1 MYTSS
6 SIPNS
11 YLGKCTYILV
21 KFYRSVGQF
30 GRPLALG
37 ARSRMFDSCHS
48 DLQELSCN
56 VHSLQ
61 GVVSNSEKDT
71 VQSRSDRSILV
82 IQTDDTTYNNA
93 YEQIRFVS
101 GAYLSSVGKNTYWGD
116 SEYGK
121 SKLENV
127 LKLGSLVMKDGKLS
141 NKVTITN
148 EYVGSVTKMNNEHI
162 NIEVNYFKSK

>member
-61 GVVSNSEKDT
+61 GVVVPLETPPLGTCGGIGRHARFKILFERVW
-71 VQSRSDRSILV
+71 VQLP
-82 IQTDDTTYNNA
+82 
-93 YEQIRFVS
+93 S
-101 GAYLSSVGKNTYWGD
+101 GAFR
-116 SEYGK
+116 
-121 SKLENV
+121 
-127 LKLGSLVMKDGKLS
+127 LS
-141 NKVTITN
+141 NL
-148 EYVGSVTKMNNEHI
+148 
-162 NIEVNYFKSK
+162 